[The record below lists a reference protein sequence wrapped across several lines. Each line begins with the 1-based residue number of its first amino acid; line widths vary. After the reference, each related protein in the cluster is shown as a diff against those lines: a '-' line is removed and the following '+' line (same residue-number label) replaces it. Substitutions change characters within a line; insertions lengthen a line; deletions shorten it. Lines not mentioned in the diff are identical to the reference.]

1 MRVLVDMNLSPEW
14 TDFLNDSQIASVHWS
29 AIGKADAPDADI
41 VEYAL
46 QFHYIVLTQDLD
58 FGAILSATNARRP
71 SVVQIRAG
79 RVHPSSL
86 GVQVLTAL
94 RELETDLHQGAFVTI
109 EPERTRLRLLPFSE
123 P

>member
-1 MRVLVDMNLSPEW
+1 MKVLIDMNLSPDW
-14 TDFLNDSQIASVHWS
+14 TDFLTINRIESVHWS

-58 FGAILSATNARRP
+58 FGAILLATNARRP

-86 GVQVLTAL
+86 GTQVLTAL

>member
-14 TDFLNDSQIASVHWS
+14 TDFLNDSQIESVHWS
-29 AIGKADAPDADI
+29 AFGNADAPDTEI
-41 VEYAL
+41 VAHAL
-46 QFHYIVLTQDLD
+46 LFHYVILTQDLD
-58 FGAILSATNARRP
+58 FGAILSATNAARP

-79 RVHPSSL
+79 RVHPSLL

-94 RELETDLHQGAFVTI
+94 RELEPHLHQGAFVTI

-123 P
+123 S